1 MEYFIGLLVVVVLAV
16 NAYYMAKL
24 LRVFKEVG
32 KAVECLLE
40 EYEGI
45 HELVCKIGNSI
56 TVSNLKKYDIK

>member
-1 MEYFIGLLVVVVLAV
+1 MELLIGLLVVVVLAV

-40 EYEGI
+40 EYKDI
-45 HELVCKIGNSI
+45 H
-56 TVSNLKKYDIK
+56 